1 VYLVRAS
8 ESNISKLQIMSILS
22 RAGVTPEMQF
32 TCGDCN
38 DVITGQ
44 QVLDGEY
51 LYIVKTYPLDPKRSV
66 WRCECCQ
73 DAREDQD

>member
-1 VYLVRAS
+1 MA
-8 ESNISKLQIMSILS
+8 ILGKK
-22 RAGVTPEMQF
+22 GVTPEMRF

-51 LYIVKTYPLDPKRSV
+51 LYIVKEYPTDPKDSV

-73 DAREDQD
+73 DDINEKAYEE